1 MSTVEPILVGYVV
14 RWREPATSTYSEPA
28 RVNWR
33 EAATITY
40 TEGR

>member
-1 MSTVEPILVGYVV
+1 MSNVEAWNLT
-14 RWREPATSTYSEPA
+14 ELSTYSEPP

-33 EAATITY
+33 EAATVTY